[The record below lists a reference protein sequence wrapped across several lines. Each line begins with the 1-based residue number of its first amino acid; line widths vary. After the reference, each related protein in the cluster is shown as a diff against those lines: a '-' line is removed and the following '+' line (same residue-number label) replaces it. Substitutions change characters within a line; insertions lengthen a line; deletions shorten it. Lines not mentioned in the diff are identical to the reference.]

1 MSDMRDN
8 FASTMLEKHL
18 VDWDIYYPRQYAY
31 VFPHVVLPASDGTT
45 PTVTDSALQIQQDA
59 PFVITGFMAQSTSGS
74 NAALDVADIDV
85 YLFDSGASAYLS
97 NAPVPL
103 NLLAGQGGQNRLPAP
118 VPYMI
123 EQNTILKASFTN
135 RQTSDVE
142 GLTLVAVGYKIIR
155 RLTPVSSP
163 ESRIMAAF
171 GQMGAAARNGLLRQL
186 AAMR

>member
-59 PFVITGFMAQSTSGS
+59 PFVITGFMAQSASGS
-74 NAALDVADIDV
+74 NTALDVADIDV

-103 NLLAGQGGQNRLPAP
+103 NLLAGQGGQNRLPAA

-155 RLTPVSSP
+155 RLTPISSP
-163 ESRIMAAF
+163 ESRIMSAF
-171 GQMGAAARNGLLRQL
+171 GQMGTQARNGLLRQL